1 MQDLKGKVSVITGG
15 GTGIGLA
22 IALELAKAGEAKLV
36 IASTNAE
43 RLEEGAEELRKAG
56 ADVLTVVCDV
66 SSRADVQNLHD
77 KAVEKYGQ
85 VDIVVCSSGVTTGG
99 PYVNHRPEDWDW
111 VFGVCLYGPA
121 YCIQTFYPEMVA
133 RKSGHI
139 VLIGSQAGM
148 NPTWFAH
155 HGPYTAAKSGV
166 MALGAALRLEALE
179 HNVGVTSVIVAATT
193 TNIMKCERSRPEKYG
208 KSQPF
213 DAEKRAAHRIPAAD
227 VGRMTVQGIV
237 ENKEWV
243 ATHPELKQMQ
253 KEYFDRILAA
263 YDHEG

>member
-1 MQDLKGKVSVITGG
+1 MKDLKGKVSVITGG

-22 IALELAKAGEAKLV
+22 IAIELAKAGEAKII

-43 RLEEGAEELRKAG
+43 RLEEGAEEIRSAG
-56 ADVLTVVCDV
+56 AEVLTVVCDV
-66 SSRADVQNLHD
+66 SSRLDVQNLHD
-77 KAVEKYGQ
+77 TAIAKYGQ

-99 PYVNHRPEDWDW
+99 PYVDHRPEDWDW
-111 VFGVCLYGPA
+111 VF
-121 YCIQTFYPEMVA
+121 EMVA

-139 VLIGSQAGM
+139 VLVGSQAGM

-193 TNIMKCERSRPEKYG
+193 TSIMKCERSRPEKYG
-208 KSQPF
+208 KSQAF
-213 DAEKRAAHRIPAAD
+213 DAEKRTARRIPAAD
-227 VGRMTVQGIV
+227 VGRMVVQGIID
-237 ENKEWV
+237 NREWV

-253 KEYFDRILAA
+253 EEYFERILAA

>member
-1 MQDLKGKVSVITGG
+1 MKDLKGKVSVITGG

-36 IASTNAE
+36 IASTNTD
-43 RLEEGAEELRKAG
+43 RLEEGAAELRKSG
-56 ADVLTVVCDV
+56 AEVLVVTCDV
-66 SSRADVQNLHD
+66 SSRTDVQALHD
-77 KAVEKYGQ
+77 KAVAAYGQ

-99 PYVNHRPEDWDW
+99 PYVDHRPEDWDW

-121 YCIQTFYPEMVA
+121 YCIQSFYPEMVA

-139 VLIGSQAGM
+139 VLVGSQAGM

-166 MALGAALRLEALE
+166 MALGSALRLEALE
-179 HNVGVTSVIVAATT
+179 HNVGVTSIIVAATT
-193 TNIMKCERSRPEKYG
+193 TSIMKCERSRPEKFG
-208 KSQPF
+208 APQSF
-213 DAEKRAAHRIPAAD
+213 DAEKRTARRIPAAD

-243 ATHPELKQMQ
+243 ATHPDLKPLQ

>member
-1 MQDLKGKVSVITGG
+1 MKDLKGKVSVITGG

-22 IALELAKAGEAKLV
+22 IGLELAAAGDAKIV

-43 RLEEGAEELRKAG
+43 RLEEGAAELRKAG
-56 ADVLTVVCDV
+56 ATVLTVVCDV
-66 SSRADVQNLHD
+66 SSRSDVQALHD
-77 KAVEKYGQ
+77 KAVDAFGP
-85 VDIVVCSSGVTTGG
+85 VDVLVCSSGVTTGG
-99 PYVNHRPEDWDW
+99 PFVEHRPEDWDW

-121 YCIQTFYPEMVA
+121 YCIQSFYPDMVKRQA
-133 RKSGHI
+133 GHI
-139 VLIGSQAGM
+139 VLVGSQAGM

-155 HGPYTAAKSGV
+155 HGPYTCAKSGV

-193 TNIMKCERSRPEKYG
+193 TSIMRCERSRPEKYG
-208 KSQPF
+208 TPQPWE
-213 DAEKRAAHRIPAAD
+213 AEKREARRIPAAD
-227 VGRMTVQGIV
+227 VGRMMVEGIR

-243 ATHPELKQMQ
+243 ATHPDLKQMQ

-263 YDHEG
+263 YDH